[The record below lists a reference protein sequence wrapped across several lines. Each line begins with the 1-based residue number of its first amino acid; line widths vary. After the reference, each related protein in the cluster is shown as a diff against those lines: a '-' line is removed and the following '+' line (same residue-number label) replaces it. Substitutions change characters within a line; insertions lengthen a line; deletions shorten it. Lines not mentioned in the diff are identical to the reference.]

1 MKHMKKFDDGTKVW
15 IVEETTFPY
24 NIVEGIIRQ
33 YRPQRLE
40 GLELKYYSV
49 YFEVDDKEYL
59 CEEGQLFTDREH
71 AAEDRKETI
80 QTYIKYMTAEL
91 EEYLQQDA
99 DVESINTDIDGLKH
113 DIAELKKLLKID

>member
-1 MKHMKKFDDGTKVW
+1 MKKFDDGTKVW

-49 YFEVDDKEYL
+49 YFEAYDREYL
-59 CEEGQLFTDREH
+59 CVEEQLFTDREQ
-71 AAEDRKETI
+71 AVKDRKETI
-80 QTYIKYMTAEL
+80 QTYITYMTAEL
-91 EEYLQQDA
+91 EDYVQD
-99 DVESINTDIDGLKH
+99 DKRINTDIDDLKH
-113 DIAELKKLLKID
+113 DIEELKKLLNNE

>member
-1 MKHMKKFDDGTKVW
+1 MKKFDDGTKVW

-71 AAEDRKETI
+71 AAEDRKETRDEQGMI
-80 QTYIKYMTAEL
+80 PVHKGLIRLPMLSTQSRNCKEITAL
-91 EEYLQQDA
+91 
-99 DVESINTDIDGLKH
+99 GP
-113 DIAELKKLLKID
+113 LL